1 MTNPVQVTYGM
12 NVYGQSL
19 TACAVEVGRWRAV
32 AGEIAFAWGG
42 DRDTVELVRL
52 GVSELITNVARHVEN
67 PRCYLRMT
75 RIGWAVTVQLFD
87 RSRRLPVIP
96 SVPDGEA
103 EGGRGL
109 WMLREMA
116 DGFGCERTLRCAGK
130 IVWFRCVLPEGGR

>member
-75 RIGWAVTVQLFD
+75 RIGWEVTVQLFD

-96 SVPDGEA
+96 SV
-103 EGGRGL
+103 
-109 WMLREMA
+109 REMA

-130 IVWFRCVLPEGGR
+130 IVWFRCVLPGGGR

>member
-1 MTNPVQVTYGM
+1 MRNPVLVTYDA

-19 TACAVEVGRWRAV
+19 TACAVQVERWRTV
-32 AGEIAFAWGG
+32 AAEVVRGWGG
-42 DRDTVELVRL
+42 GRDCVELVRL

-75 RIGWAVTVQLFD
+75 RIELEVTVQLFD
-87 RSRRLPVIP
+87 RSRQLPVLLGQA
-96 SVPDGEA
+96 PDWDA

-116 DGFGCERTLRCAGK
+116 DDFGCERTHRCAGK
-130 IVWFRCVLPEGGR
+130 IVWFRCTL